1 MIVTMFRPAKQ
12 GRVSE
17 EIVEQVENA
26 IINKRLQ
33 TGDRLPTER
42 QLQETFQTSRGTIRE
57 ALGILKH
64 KGLVEIKRGGKGGAY
79 VRETSVDPVSES
91 LAFLIKRRRVSFK
104 ELAEFRISA
113 EGTAAGLAAE
123 RAGPEEIEAF
133 KAARTEGER
142 ILEEDPLD
150 LEKFYRWERE
160 MHQHLAKL
168 SHNSIIQWV
177 MRTIHLNLDAYV
189 DLVYWDRLA
198 PQETVAEW
206 REISEA
212 IEKGEAFRVSALI
225 RSHLIRYN
233 RILKEGAKTKGLLSS
248 GEDDLFLG

>member
-1 MIVTMFRPAKQ
+1 MFTPAKQ

-17 EIVEQVENA
+17 EIVEQIEQA
-26 IINKRLQ
+26 IISKRLK

-42 QLQETFQTSRGTIRE
+42 QLQEAFKTSRGTIRE

-79 VRETSVDPVSES
+79 VLELSVDQVSES
-91 LAFLIKRRRVSFK
+91 LAFLIKHRRVSFK

-123 RAGPEEIEAF
+123 RATPQEIEEL
-133 KAARTEGER
+133 KAALSEGD
-142 ILEEDPLD
+142 LYLQADPPD
-150 LEKFYRWERE
+150 LEQFYRWERE
-160 MHQHLAKL
+160 MHQRLAKL
-168 SHNSIIQWV
+168 SKNSIIQWV

-189 DLVYWDRLA
+189 DLAYWDHMA
-198 PQETVAEW
+198 PEEAMGEW
-206 REISEA
+206 REICEA
-212 IEKGEAFRVSALI
+212 IENGEAFRVSALV

-233 RILKEGAKTKGLLSS
+233 RILKEGAKIKGLLSS
-248 GEDDLFLG
+248 GESDLFLV